1 MLIATFDF
9 NVILFTIVIIA
20 VVLFLIFRMGAGS
33 RKNSFSC
40 SLTE

>member
-20 VVLFLIFRMGAGS
+20 VVLFLIFRMGGWF
-33 RKNSFSC
+33 KKK
-40 SLTE
+40 